1 MFIEIAN
8 SISWLTISKF
18 LRIQLINYMTNEISV
33 NGKPQYTY
41 LVQSKSFWMLII
53 LGAIMIRIAALIL
66 EIKKEEE
73 RTIDMLQG
81 KIASLEEE
89 LRKMNSRVREALD
102 RKAEAQISSVDE
114 DFWGSVL
121 IFQKWK
127 EAVK

>member
-1 MFIEIAN
+1 
-8 SISWLTISKF
+8 
-18 LRIQLINYMTNEISV
+18 
-33 NGKPQYTY
+33 
-41 LVQSKSFWMLII
+41 MLII